1 MCRKGRHSSLTQS
14 KTAASLKSPK
24 KMEAAA
30 HRILEPEIIEHP
42 RTLLPRQP
50 HALSFCRDKKFT
62 IYIGLSIPGGQRT
75 LTVTWLWYNLVH
87 KIIKNIM
94 IEKNSYGDKKIWEEM
109 INRVNNLFFF
119 LFSSFYMCYKPNLR
133 FWKKNLL
140 TLYTKQQFDW
150 SSIVPFLEIKRN
162 LQRFFLGLLM
172 YM

>member
-1 MCRKGRHSSLTQS
+1 MFRKGRHSSLTQS

-119 LFSSFYMCYKPNLR
+119 CFPLSICATNQTLDVGKKSLNIIHKTTVWLIIYCPFS
-133 FWKKNLL
+133 W
-140 TLYTKQQFDW
+140 D
-150 SSIVPFLEIKRN
+150 
-162 LQRFFLGLLM
+162 
-172 YM
+172 